1 MSTAQHVWARDGNV
15 QSCHWTLMISV
26 DGRMLQVF
34 PATFTDAVTSTP
46 FLTFPYGSFF
56 DVLVFS

>member
-1 MSTAQHVWARDGNV
+1 MSAAQHVWARDGNV
-15 QSCHWTLMISV
+15 QSCHWRLMNSV

-34 PATFTDAVTSTP
+34 PATFTDAVTTTP
-46 FLTFPYGSFF
+46 FLTFPYGFFF